1 MAVLPTTI
9 SIRTCTLELID
20 SHIVLF
26 PRPCCL
32 RQRCRREYS
41 NTDTTQ
47 ATVPRPVGPW
57 PAVIRLPTPPPLP
70 MDSACPPSAL
80 IARLPYLTLTSA
92 NSPAATRHPGLQAF
106 HTNIPQSSTP
116 DYVHYSRCTF
126 PLRMLWCH
134 PNTTL
139 MSAGSIGPEGSPGLH
154 RARAKAHRI
163 PRSHRITTGMAG
175 LGLGS
180 RRSWQKGNSS
190 GRSSRYS
197 PVYLDLE
204 LLMPGASYLLGNSSS
219 WVRNT
224 NTAAGKN
231 VRYPRNLRA
240 YIRFSTACE
249 DSPCPARRVLT
260 MSSFLHCY
268 NYLLY
273 YP

>member
-1 MAVLPTTI
+1 MYYGCFAHDNFYPNMH
-9 SIRTCTLELID
+9 IRTHRLTY
-20 SHIVLF
+20 IVLF

-32 RQRCRREYS
+32 RQRCRRAYS

-47 ATVPRPVGPW
+47 ATVPRPSGPW

-106 HTNIPQSSTP
+106 HTYIPQSSTP
-116 DYVHYSRCTF
+116 HYVHYSRCTF

-139 MSAGSIGPEGSPGLH
+139 MSAGSIGPEGSRGLH
-154 RARAKAHRI
+154 RARARAHCI

-197 PVYLDLE
+197 HVCLYISILNCSCQEHLTFLGTLHLGFVIRIPRPPVQ
-204 LLMPGASYLLGNSSS
+204 
-219 WVRNT
+219 
-224 NTAAGKN
+224 
-231 VRYPRNLRA
+231 
-240 YIRFSTACE
+240 
-249 DSPCPARRVLT
+249 
-260 MSSFLHCY
+260 
-268 NYLLY
+268 
-273 YP
+273 